1 MYSSKPKIQIK
12 MKELQPINQHVLLEI
27 EATEEKTASGIII
40 PDTAKEKPQF
50 AKVLAIS
57 GIEDPE
63 ISVGDV
69 VFYKNF
75 SGTELEYN
83 GKEYLMMPYADIL
96 GRIVETDEI

>member
-1 MYSSKPKIQIK
+1 

>member
-1 MYSSKPKIQIK
+1 

-27 EATEEKTASGIII
+27 EETKAKTASGIII
-40 PDTAKEKPQF
+40 PDTAKAKPQF
-50 AKVLAIS
+50 VRVLAIS

-75 SGTELEYN
+75 TGTELEFE

-96 GRIVETDEI
+96 GKVVETDEI

>member
-1 MYSSKPKIQIK
+1 
-12 MKELQPINQHVLLEI
+12 MKELQPINQHVLLEL

-40 PDTAKEKPQF
+40 PDTAKEKPQY
-50 AKVLAIS
+50 ARVLAIS

-75 SGTELEYN
+75 SGTELEFD
-83 GKEYLMMPYADIL
+83 GKDYLMMPYADIL

>member
-1 MYSSKPKIQIK
+1 

-27 EATEEKTASGIII
+27 EASEEKTASGIII
-40 PDTAKEKPQF
+40 PDTAKVKPHY

-63 ISVGDV
+63 IAVGDV

-75 SGTELEYN
+75 SGTELEFE

-96 GRIVETDEI
+96 GRIVETDKI

>member
-1 MYSSKPKIQIK
+1 

-27 EATEEKTASGIII
+27 EATEGKTASGIII
-40 PDTAKEKPQF
+40 PDTVKEKPQY

-75 SGTELEYN
+75 SGTELEFDGN
-83 GKEYLMMPYADIL
+83 EYLMMPYADIL

>member
-1 MYSSKPKIQIK
+1 

-27 EATEEKTASGIII
+27 EAKEEKTASGIII
-40 PDTAKEKPQF
+40 PDTVQEKPQF

-63 ISVGDV
+63 IAVGDV
-69 VFYKNF
+69 VFFKNF
-75 SGTELEYN
+75 TGTELEFD

-96 GRIVETDEI
+96 GRIVETDRI

>member
-1 MYSSKPKIQIK
+1 MCFLRLKQRKK
-12 MKELQPINQHVLLEI
+12 
-27 EATEEKTASGIII
+27 KTASGIII
-40 PDTAKEKPQF
+40 PDTVKEKPQY

-69 VFYKNF
+69 VFYKSF
-75 SGTELEYN
+75 SGTELEFD

-96 GRIVETDEI
+96 GRIVETDKI

>member
-1 MYSSKPKIQIK
+1 
-12 MKELQPINQHVLLEI
+12 MKELQPINQHVLLEL

-40 PDTAKEKPQF
+40 PDTAKEKPQY
-50 AKVLAIS
+50 ARVLAIS

-69 VFYKNF
+69 VFFKNF
-75 SGTELEYN
+75 SGTELEFD

>member
-1 MYSSKPKIQIK
+1 
-12 MKELQPINQHVLLEI
+12 MKELQPINQHVLLEL
-27 EATEEKTASGIII
+27 EASEEKTASGIII
-40 PDTAKEKPQF
+40 PDTAKEKPRF
-50 AKVLAIS
+50 ATVLALS

-75 SGTELEYN
+75 SGTELEFD

-96 GRIVETDEI
+96 GRVVETDKI

>member
-1 MYSSKPKIQIK
+1 
-12 MKELQPINQHVLLEI
+12 MKELQPINQHVLLEV
-27 EATEEKTASGIII
+27 EPSEEKTASGIII
-40 PDTAKEKPQF
+40 PDTAQSKPQF

-63 ISVGDV
+63 ISVGDM

-75 SGTELEYN
+75 TGTELEFN

-96 GRIVETDEI
+96 GRIVETDKI

>member
-1 MYSSKPKIQIK
+1 
-12 MKELQPINQHVLLEI
+12 MKELQPINQHVLLEF
-27 EATEEKTASGIII
+27 EASEEKTASGIII

-75 SGTELEYN
+75 SGTELEFD

-96 GRIVETDEI
+96 GRIVDTDEI